1 MKNSRKYQKKVR
13 KLLSAMDKS
22 AAPPPADPD
31 PFDVM
36 IEAIV
41 EADASV
47 KQTDKALGG
56 LAAEFV
62 DINELRVAPAKEVA
76 DALGRN
82 YPKAREKSAE
92 IVAVLN
98 AVFSRRNT
106 LCLDHAEKMT
116 KRDLRRHLA
125 ELGLS
130 PYASAC
136 LMLKV
141 FNGHAI
147 PVDETLVE
155 CLEMDACVE
164 PGSSVEEVQSF
175 LERMILQKHG
185 FAAHQCLRD
194 YVAKSARALARKR
207 KADAVKAAAEAEAR
221 AKAEAEAAAEAKR
234 RRAKARARKAARA
247 AGKAAK
253 KRRKTSKR
261 AKKGAASGAAGKAAK
276 RAKAPSPAGARTRK
290 KTPKSKRKAARRRS
304 AGKARE

>member
-22 AAPPPADPD
+22 AAPPPVDPD

-41 EADASV
+41 EADASD
-47 KQTDKALGG
+47 KQAEKALGG

-82 YPKAREKSAE
+82 YPRARRKAAE

-98 AVFSRRNT
+98 AIFSRRNT
-106 LCLDHAEKMT
+106 LCLDHAQKMT

-125 ELGLS
+125 ELGLG

-136 LMLKV
+136 LMMKV
-141 FNGHAI
+141 FGGHAI

-185 FAAHQCLRD
+185 FAAHHCLRN

-207 KADAVKAAAEAEAR
+207 KADAAKAAAEAEAK

-234 RRAKARARKAARA
+234 KRAKARARKAGRA
-247 AGKAAK
+247 AGKGAK

-261 AKKGAASGAAGKAAK
+261 TRKGAARGTAREAAK
-276 RAKAPSPAGARTRK
+276 RAEAPSPARARTGKR
-290 KTPKSKRKAARRRS
+290 TRKSKRKAAPRRS
-304 AGKARE
+304 AEKAGE